1 MAVFTCLKLMIAN
14 EAVFEAWAVGTGDIG
29 VGSSGLEVALCVFSF
44 TLRSPFEGNPGDGF
58 CV

>member
-1 MAVFTCLKLMIAN
+1 MIAN

-29 VGSSGLEVALCVFSF
+29 VGSSGLEAALCVFSF